1 MSLNELIA
9 QSGKFQ
15 APDLIGQYAAAQG
28 VQRDMQQNALN
39 TMKMDEMRRATE
51 DQNRL
56 RSAYAGIT
64 DYNDPT
70 ILNRIGAISPKAAM
84 DMGEYQRKVLESK
97 SKVNKE
103 GADAV
108 ATALKNSRIALD
120 GVTTPEQYLQWHLG
134 NHSDPVL
141 GEWLKQRGVTPE
153 SAMKRIQEA
162 MTSPEKF
169 QNMVNE
175 SKIGAEKTLENN
187 FSNFD
192 TGQQIG
198 VNVMPKYG
206 SGAARVV
213 PGTVMNK
220 QLTPGA
226 AEANQTARDNVDL
239 RRREL
244 EFNQDPVRQ
253 AAMAAAKKNAATAIT
268 ETQDAAK
275 AVKGATEVLS
285 TIGYTIDPKTG
296 IANDRVSDL
305 IRKSTSGP
313 AEYAGAKLYSAGG
326 GATKGD
332 IAIGQLGTYAS
343 KLTLD
348 IAGGKLGAGISN
360 TDRDF
365 LERSLGEVANP
376 LLPSEKRLAA
386 WQEARDRLV
395 EISKR
400 SVPKTPTPKASTPSG
415 QGAPANPTPINAWS
429 DWAKNTGRK

>member
-39 TMKMDEMRRATE
+39 TMKMDELRRSLAE
-51 DQNRL
+51 QEGLKNYL
-56 RSAYAGIT
+56 RTNPNLA
-64 DYNDPT
+64 DPT
-70 ILNRIGAISPKAAM
+70 VQTQMFAHGRSGQDAVTAFTKAQQEAAAARSNKVTADEKEFTNFTRGARTVNSVEGVAQYVRAMYSHPTIGPLAGAIKPYEQSLKENIELFSQDPFKWQVSASSVPF
-84 DMGEYQRKVLESK
+84 EKVMELSK
-97 SKVNKE
+97 
-103 GADAV
+103 G
-108 ATALKNSRIALD
+108 TR
-120 GVTTPEQYLQWHLG
+120 
-134 NHSDPVL
+134 
-141 GEWLKQRGVTPE
+141 
-153 SAMKRIQEA
+153 
-162 MTSPEKF
+162 
-169 QNMVNE
+169 QNV
-175 SKIGAEKTLENN
+175 
-187 FSNFD
+187 D
-192 TGQQIG
+192 TG
-198 VNVMPKYG
+198 
-206 SGAARVV
+206 GAIQGQTIDYRGQVV
-213 PGTVMNK
+213 PGSVIATSKTMA
-220 QLTPGA
+220 PGT